1 MATSLTTTN
10 PPIGQITN
18 PIGQITTTGGNIGIT
33 TGTSTNT
40 AWINGSPLTQ
50 INPWQSIPGTS
61 SFIQPEPAKVKFT
74 DTPLTHDYSE
84 SEGKT
89 FQHEVAVIKVTRND
103 EGSIIKSKMVKVFW
117 VETKTQGSIDYAAS
131 KDPDV
136 SELEPEDIIIKT
148 LRTIRL

>member
-10 PPIGQITN
+10 S
-18 PIGQITTTGGNIGIT
+18 PIGQITTTGGNIGI
-33 TGTSTNT
+33 
-40 AWINGSPLTQ
+40 
-50 INPWQSIPGTS
+50 GTS
-61 SFIQPEPAKVKFT
+61 SGNYTVGTTFTGYTQPDYQAKVVFT

-136 SELEPEDIIIKT
+136 SELEEEDIIIKT

>member
-1 MATSLTTTN
+1 MTTSVTSNL
-10 PPIGQITN
+10 PVGQITN

-33 TGTSTNT
+33 TTGAS
-40 AWINGSPLTQ
+40 WINGNSLTQ
-50 INPWQSIPGTS
+50 INPWQSTPGTS
-61 SFIQPEPAKVKFT
+61 SYIQPEPAKVKFT

>member
-1 MATSLTTTN
+1 MSQINTSPTN
-10 PPIGQITN
+10 STINSGISS
-18 PIGQITTTGGNIGIT
+18 IGQITTTGGNVGISTGTNTTWLNPQYNGT
-33 TGTSTNT
+33 TGY
-40 AWINGSPLTQ
+40 
-50 INPWQSIPGTS
+50 
-61 SFIQPEPAKVKFT
+61 IQPDYQAKVKFT

>member
-1 MATSLTTTN
+1 MTTTQST
-10 PPIGQITN
+10 ITAGQLLTS
-18 PIGQITTTGGNIGIT
+18 GQITTTGGNIGIG
-33 TGTSTNT
+33 TGTSNT
-40 AWINGSPLTQ
+40 AWINSQYNGTDYSPK
-50 INPWQSIPGTS
+50 I
-61 SFIQPEPAKVKFT
+61 KFT

-89 FQHEVAVIKVTRND
+89 FQHEVAVIKVTRNN

-131 KDPDV
+131 KDPEV

>member
-1 MATSLTTTN
+1 MTTLTSN
-10 PPIGQITN
+10 IAPSIQI
-18 PIGQITTTGGNIGIT
+18 PTTGNNIGIS
-33 TGTSTNT
+33 TGASNT
-40 AWINGSPLTQ
+40 AWINSQYSGYAT
-50 INPWQSIPGTS
+50 TADY
-61 SFIQPEPAKVKFT
+61 QPKIVIK
-74 DTPLTHDYSE
+74 DTPLTHEYSE

-103 EGSIIKSKMVKVFW
+103 EGEIIKSKMVKVFW

-131 KDPDV
+131 KDPEV

>member
-10 PPIGQITN
+10 S
-18 PIGQITTTGGNIGIT
+18 PIGQITTTGGNIGI
-33 TGTSTNT
+33 
-40 AWINGSPLTQ
+40 
-50 INPWQSIPGTS
+50 GTS
-61 SFIQPEPAKVKFT
+61 SGNYTVGTTFTGYTQPDYPAKVVFT

-136 SELEPEDIIIKT
+136 SELEEEDIIIKT

>member
-1 MATSLTTTN
+1 MSQINTSPTN
-10 PPIGQITN
+10 STINSGISS
-18 PIGQITTTGGNIGIT
+18 IGQITTTGGNVGISTGTNTTWLNPQYNGT
-33 TGTSTNT
+33 TGY
-40 AWINGSPLTQ
+40 
-50 INPWQSIPGTS
+50 
-61 SFIQPEPAKVKFT
+61 IQPDYQAKVKFT
-74 DTPLTHDYSE
+74 DTPITHDYSE
-84 SEGKT
+84 SDGKT

-103 EGSIIKSKMVKVFW
+103 SGEVIKSKMVKVFW

>member
-1 MATSLTTTN
+1 MSQINPTTSTTSTIN
-10 PPIGQITN
+10 GGISS
-18 PIGQITTTGGNIGIT
+18 IGQITTTGGNVGI
-33 TGTSTNT
+33 
-40 AWINGSPLTQ
+40 
-50 INPWQSIPGTS
+50 GTS
-61 SFIQPEPAKVKFT
+61 SSTTWLNPQYNGTTGYIQPDYQAKVKFT

-103 EGSIIKSKMVKVFW
+103 SGEVIKSKMVKVFW

>member
-1 MATSLTTTN
+1 MTTSLTTPN

>member
-1 MATSLTTTN
+1 MATSLTTN

-33 TGTSTNT
+33 TGTSTNN

-136 SELEPEDIIIKT
+136 SELEEEDIIIKT

>member
-1 MATSLTTTN
+1 MATSTSKNSLTV
-10 PPIGQITN
+10 GQIFTS
-18 PIGQITTTGGNIGIT
+18 GGNTGIT
-33 TGTSTNT
+33 TGTTNT
-40 AWINGSPLTQ
+40 GTSWINSPLTQ
-50 INPWQSIPGTS
+50 INPWQGQTTHSYV
-61 SFIQPEPAKVKFT
+61 QPAYEPKVKFT

-103 EGSIIKSKMVKVFW
+103 EGSIIKSKIVKVFW

-131 KDPDV
+131 KDPEV